1 MAQARRAQPTHPAR
15 AGSPARSRLARV
27 VQQFELLF
35 LPGLDAVV
43 AAEAEAVLGTSVRP
57 VPGRND
63 SVLVDFDGRWNR
75 LLALRTPVAV
85 FAVLTFAVPRPKSLL
100 SGEYFPR
107 IVEVVERVRDLDRD
121 GPPATSFRFEAA
133 GAGSSVFTRLATQLS
148 EATGLSH
155 HPQEGD
161 VVLRFRRSVNL
172 DGWDVLVRLSTRPL
186 SDRRWRARNFPGAVN
201 ATIAAAITLLSQ
213 PKASD
218 RVVNLMCGSGT
229 LLIERL
235 LAGPARTALGVDVDE
250 RALEA
255 CAENVAAAGLNGRCR
270 LLRADATKTD
280 WLDYGPFDL
289 IMADPPWG
297 DLVGDHARNEALHL
311 ALLERAREAAA
322 PGARL
327 AVLTHEVR
335 QMERCLRRTGDLW
348 VLRDVIRVFQK
359 GHHPRIYLLRPV

>member
-133 GAGSSVFTRLATQLS
+133 GAGSSLARRAPRWGWKSTSAPWRPAPRTSRL
-148 EATGLSH
+148 
-155 HPQEGD
+155 
-161 VVLRFRRSVNL
+161 
-172 DGWDVLVRLSTRPL
+172 
-186 SDRRWRARNFPGAVN
+186 PG
-201 ATIAAAITLLSQ
+201 
-213 PKASD
+213 
-218 RVVNLMCGSGT
+218 
-229 LLIERL
+229 
-235 LAGPARTALGVDVDE
+235 
-250 RALEA
+250 
-255 CAENVAAAGLNGRCR
+255 
-270 LLRADATKTD
+270 
-280 WLDYGPFDL
+280 
-289 IMADPPWG
+289 
-297 DLVGDHARNEALHL
+297 
-311 ALLERAREAAA
+311 
-322 PGARL
+322 
-327 AVLTHEVR
+327 
-335 QMERCLRRTGDLW
+335 
-348 VLRDVIRVFQK
+348 
-359 GHHPRIYLLRPV
+359 